1 MKKGNKGIFK
11 EIKPYLGM
19 LGLLLLVALINN
31 GLNLC
36 LPKITSGAIDSFS
49 SQNFELSEI
58 IYKMAGVSVVIFVFA
73 VGQSFL
79 QTFLAETV
87 AKNMR
92 ERLVTKIS
100 DQDFGFVNKV
110 TPEKLLTIMTSDV
123 DNIKQAMTMGLV
135 QIFSSVVLVVGSAVM
150 LLRINGKLGLMVLAI
165 VPIVALVFFNLFG
178 HIRSF
183 FKRSQ
188 AVLDRLNKV
197 IKESIVAAAL
207 VRIINGQ
214 NKEIDKFNDQNSQ
227 AKDLGLSIMKLFSG
241 LIPTIGLLANS
252 TVILILLV
260 GGKLI
265 LAGEFTVGDLTA
277 FNTYVSML
285 IFPMIMLGF
294 ISNIIAR
301 AMTSYQRI
309 EEVLNFEGK
318 DDFGDINKEIKGK
331 VEFKK
336 VSLSFGQK
344 QVLKEVS
351 FEIKPG
357 SKTAILGPT
366 AAGKTQIFYLMAG
379 LMNPNS
385 GEILIDNVPVK
396 KYCQKCLSGQL
407 GLVFQDSSL
416 FNLTIKENINF
427 QNKEDETNLKKAIET
442 SALDDFI
449 KTLPDGLETKITERG
464 SNLSGG
470 QKQRLTL
477 ARALAVNPKILLLD
491 DFTARVDRSTEK
503 DIFAR
508 LKKNYGNITQVLIT
522 QQIASVE
529 DFDQIIL
536 IMDGEVLAK
545 GTHKELL
552 KKSPEYQQLYSLQMS
567 TE

>member
-1 MKKGNKGIFK
+1 MKKGNIGILK
-11 EIKPYLGM
+11 EIKPYLGL

-31 GLNLC
+31 GLNLW
-36 LPKITSGAIDSFS
+36 LPKITSQAIDSFS
-49 SQNFELSEI
+49 GQNFEISKI
-58 IYKMAGVSVVIFVFA
+58 IYEMAGVSVIIFVFA

-87 AKNMR
+87 AKKTR
-92 ERLVTKIS
+92 EKLVNKIS
-100 DQDFGFVNKV
+100 EQDFGFVNKV

-123 DNIKQAMTMGLV
+123 DNIKQAMTTGLV

-150 LLRINGKLGLMVLAI
+150 LLRINVKLGLMVLII
-165 VPIVALVFFNLFG
+165 VPIVGLVFFNVFG
-178 HIRSF
+178 RIRSF
-183 FKRSQ
+183 FKRAQ

-197 IKESIVAAAL
+197 IKESIVAAGL
-207 VRIINGQ
+207 VRIVNSQ
-214 NKEIDKFNDQNSQ
+214 NKEIDKFNEQNGQ
-227 AKDLGLSIMKLFSG
+227 ARDLGLSIMKLFSG

-294 ISNIIAR
+294 VSNIIAR

-318 DDFGDINKEIKGK
+318 DDFGDIDQEIKGK
-331 VEFKK
+331 IEFKK

-366 AAGKTQIFYLMAG
+366 AAGKTQIFYLMSG
-379 LMNPNS
+379 LMKPNS
-385 GEILIDNVPVK
+385 GEILIDDVPVK

-427 QNKEDETNLKKAIET
+427 QNKEDENNLKKAIET
-442 SALDDFI
+442 AALDDFI
-449 KTLPDGLETKITERG
+449 KTLPEGLETKITERG

-508 LKKNYGNITQVLIT
+508 LKKNYGDITQVLIT

-536 IMDGEVLAK
+536 IMEGEVLAK

-552 KKSPEYQQLYSLQMS
+552 KKSPEYSQLYSLQMS

>member
-1 MKKGNKGIFK
+1 MKGSKGIFK
-11 EIKPYLGM
+11 EIKSYLG
-19 LGLLLLVALINN
+19 LLSLLLLVALINN
-31 GLNLC
+31 GLNLW

-49 SQNFELSEI
+49 LMTFNLAEV
-58 IYKMAGVSVVIFVFA
+58 IYDMAGVSIVIFIFA

-87 AKNMR
+87 AKKTR
-92 ERLVTKIS
+92 EKLVNKIS
-100 DQDFGFVNKV
+100 EQDFGFVNKM

-135 QIFSSVVLVVGSAVM
+135 QLFSSMVLVVGSAVM
-150 LLRINGKLGLMVLAI
+150 LLRINVKLGLMVLVI
-165 VPIVALVFFNLFG
+165 VPIVAVVFFNLFG

-183 FKRSQ
+183 FKRAQ

-207 VRIINGQ
+207 VRIINSQ
-214 NKEIDKFNDQNSQ
+214 NKEIDKFNEQNSQ
-227 AKDLGLSIMKLFSG
+227 ARDLGLSIMKLFSS

-294 ISNIIAR
+294 ISNMIAR

-309 EEVLNFEGK
+309 EEVLDFEGK
-318 DDFGDINKEIKGK
+318 DDFGEINKEIKGK

-351 FEIKPG
+351 FKIEPG

-366 AAGKTQIFYLMAG
+366 AAGKTQIFYLMSG
-379 LMNPNS
+379 LMKPNS
-385 GEILIDNVPVK
+385 GEILIDDVPVK
-396 KYCQKCLSGQL
+396 KYCQKCLSSQL

-416 FNLTIKENINF
+416 FNLTIRENINF
-427 QNKEDETNLKKAIET
+427 QNKEDEENLKKAIET
-442 SALDDFI
+442 AALDDFI

-503 DIFAR
+503 DIFVR
-508 LKKNYGNITQVLIT
+508 LKKNYGKITQVLIT

>member
-11 EIKPYLGM
+11 EVRPYLGM

-31 GLNLC
+31 GLNLW

-49 SQNFELSEI
+49 GQNFEISKI
-58 IYKMAGVSVVIFVFA
+58 IYEMAGASLVIFIFA

-92 ERLVTKIS
+92 ERLVNKIS
-100 DQDFGFVNKV
+100 DQDFGFVNKM

-135 QIFSSVVLVVGSAVM
+135 QIFSSAVLVVGSAVM
-150 LLRINGKLGLMVLAI
+150 LLRINVKLGLMVLAI
-165 VPIVALVFFNLFG
+165 VPIVGLVFFNLFG

-183 FKRSQ
+183 FKRAQ

-207 VRIINGQ
+207 VRIINSQ

-294 ISNIIAR
+294 ISNMIAR

-318 DDFGDINKEIKGK
+318 DDFGDIDKEIKGK
-331 VEFKK
+331 IEFKN

-366 AAGKTQIFYLMAG
+366 AAGKTQIFYLMSG
-379 LMNPNS
+379 LMKPNS
-385 GEILIDNVPVK
+385 GEILIDGVPVK

-442 SALDDFI
+442 AALDDFI

>member
-1 MKKGNKGIFK
+1 MKKGNIGIFK
-11 EIKPYLGM
+11 EIRPY
-19 LGLLLLVALINN
+19 LGLLLLLMLVALANN
-31 GLNLC
+31 GLNLW
-36 LPKITSGAIDSFS
+36 LPKITAVAIDSFS
-49 SQNFELSEI
+49 GQNFEISKI
-58 IYKMAGVSVVIFVFA
+58 IYEMAGVSVIIFIFA
-73 VGQSFL
+73 LGQSFL

-87 AKNMR
+87 AKNTR
-92 ERLVTKIS
+92 EKLVNKIS
-100 DQDFGFVNKV
+100 EQDFGFVNKV

-135 QIFSSVVLVVGSAVM
+135 QIFSSAVLVVGSAVM
-150 LLRINGKLGLMVLAI
+150 LLRINVKLGLIVLVI
-165 VPIVALVFFNLFG
+165 VPIVGLVFFNLFG

-183 FKRSQ
+183 FKRAQ

-207 VRIINGQ
+207 VRIINSQ

-294 ISNIIAR
+294 VSNIIAR
-301 AMTSYQRI
+301 AVTSYQRI

-318 DDFGDINKEIKGK
+318 DDFGDIDKEIKGK
-331 VEFKK
+331 VEFKN

-366 AAGKTQIFYLMAG
+366 AAGKTQIFYLMSG
-379 LMNPNS
+379 LMKPNS
-385 GEILIDNVPVK
+385 GEILIDDVPVK

-427 QNKEDETNLKKAIET
+427 QNREDETNLKKAIET
-442 SALDDFI
+442 AALDDFI
-449 KTLPDGLETKITERG
+449 KTLSDGLETKITERG

-503 DIFAR
+503 DIFTR

>member
-1 MKKGNKGIFK
+1 MKEKNKGIFK
-11 EIKPYLGM
+11 EIKPYLGL

-31 GLNLC
+31 GLNLW
-36 LPKITSGAIDSFS
+36 LPKITSGAIDSFNG
-49 SQNFELSEI
+49 QNFEISKI
-58 IYKMAGVSVVIFVFA
+58 ICEMTGVSVIIFVFA

-92 ERLVTKIS
+92 ERLVNKIS

-110 TPEKLLTIMTSDV
+110 TSEKLLTIMTSDV
-123 DNIKQAMTMGLV
+123 DNVKQAMTTGLI
-135 QIFSSVVLVVGSAVM
+135 QIFSSIILVVGSAVM
-150 LLRINGKLGLMVLAI
+150 LLRINVKLGLMVLAI
-165 VPIVALVFFNLFG
+165 VPVVGLVFFNVFG
-178 HIRSF
+178 RIRSF
-183 FKRSQ
+183 FKRAQ

-197 IKESIVAAAL
+197 IKESIVAAGL
-207 VRIINGQ
+207 VRIVNSQ
-214 NKEIDKFNDQNSQ
+214 NREIDKFNGQNDQ
-227 AKDLGLSIMKLFSG
+227 ARDLGLSIMKLFSG

-260 GGKLI
+260 GGRLI

-294 ISNIIAR
+294 VSNIIAR
-301 AMTSYQRI
+301 AVTSYQRI

-318 DDFGDINKEIKGK
+318 DDFGDIDKEIKGK
-331 VEFKK
+331 IEFKK

-366 AAGKTQIFYLMAG
+366 AAGKTQIFYLMSG
-379 LMNPNS
+379 LMKPNS
-385 GEILIDNVPVK
+385 GEILIDDVPVK
-396 KYCQKCLSGQL
+396 KYCQKCLSEQL

-427 QNKEDETNLKKAIET
+427 QNKEDENNLKKAIET
-442 SALDDFI
+442 AALDDFI
-449 KTLPDGLETKITERG
+449 ETLPEGLETKITERG

-508 LKKNYGNITQVLIT
+508 LKKNYGKITQVLIT

-536 IMDGEVLAK
+536 IMEGEVLAK

-552 KKSPEYQQLYSLQMS
+552 KNSSEYRQLYSLQMS

>member
-1 MKKGNKGIFK
+1 MKKGNIGILK
-11 EIKPYLGM
+11 EIKPYLGL

-31 GLNLC
+31 GLNLW
-36 LPKITSGAIDSFS
+36 LPKITSQAIDSFS
-49 SQNFELSEI
+49 GQNFEISKI
-58 IYKMAGVSVVIFVFA
+58 IYEMAGVSVIIFVFA

-87 AKNMR
+87 AKKTR
-92 ERLVTKIS
+92 EKLVNKIS
-100 DQDFGFVNKV
+100 EQDFGFVNKV

-123 DNIKQAMTMGLV
+123 DNIKQAMTTGLV

-150 LLRINGKLGLMVLAI
+150 LLRINTKLGLMVLVI
-165 VPIVALVFFNLFG
+165 VPIVGLVFFNVFG
-178 HIRSF
+178 RIRSF
-183 FKRSQ
+183 FKRAQ

-197 IKESIVAAAL
+197 IKESIVAAGL
-207 VRIINGQ
+207 VRIVNSQ
-214 NKEIDKFNDQNSQ
+214 NKEIDKFNEQNGQ
-227 AKDLGLSIMKLFSG
+227 ARDLGLSIMKLFSG

-265 LAGEFTVGDLTA
+265 LVGEFTVGDLTA

-294 ISNIIAR
+294 VSNIIAR

-318 DDFGDINKEIKGK
+318 DDFGDIDQEIKGK
-331 VEFKK
+331 IEFKK

-366 AAGKTQIFYLMAG
+366 AAGKTQIFYLMSG
-379 LMNPNS
+379 LMKPNS
-385 GEILIDNVPVK
+385 GEILIDDVPVK

-427 QNKEDETNLKKAIET
+427 QNKEDEANLKKAIET
-442 SALDDFI
+442 AALDDFI
-449 KTLPDGLETKITERG
+449 ETLPEGLETKITERG

-508 LKKNYGNITQVLIT
+508 LKKNYGDITQVLIT

-536 IMDGEVLAK
+536 IMEGEVLAK

-552 KKSPEYQQLYSLQMS
+552 KKSPEYSQLYSLQMS

>member
-1 MKKGNKGIFK
+1 MKENRGILK
-11 EIKPYLGM
+11 EIKPYIRFLV
-19 LGLLLLVALINN
+19 LLLLVVLVNN
-31 GLNLC
+31 GLNLW
-36 LPKITSGAIDSFS
+36 LPKITAGAIDSFS
-49 SQNFELSEI
+49 GENFDLAEVV
-58 IYKMAGVSVVIFVFA
+58 YKMAGASGVIFIFA
-73 VGQSFL
+73 VVQSFL
-79 QTFLAETV
+79 QTYLAETV
-87 AKNMR
+87 AKNTR
-92 ERLVTKIS
+92 EKLVNKIS
-100 DQDFGFVNKV
+100 EQDFSFVNKM
-110 TPEKLLTIMTSDV
+110 TSEKLLTVMTSDV

-135 QIFSSVVLVVGSAVM
+135 QLFSSVVMIVGSAVM
-150 LLRINGKLGLMVLAI
+150 LLGINVKLGLMVLTI
-165 VPIVALVFFNLFG
+165 VPIVGFIFVNLFG
-178 HIRSF
+178 RIRSF
-183 FKRSQ
+183 FKRAQ

-197 IKESIVAAAL
+197 IKESIVAAGL
-207 VRIINGQ
+207 VRIVNSQ
-214 NKEIDKFNDQNSQ
+214 NKEIEKFNDQNNQ

-241 LIPTIGLLANS
+241 LIPIIGLLANS
-252 TVILILLV
+252 SVILILLV

-265 LAGEFTVGDLTA
+265 LAGEFTVGDLMA
-277 FNTYVSML
+277 FHTYVSML
-285 IFPMIMLGF
+285 IFPVIALGF
-294 ISNIIAR
+294 ISNMIAR

-309 EEVLNFEGK
+309 SEVLEFEGK
-318 DDFGDINKEIKGK
+318 SDFGNLNKDIKGG
-331 VEFKK
+331 VIFKN
-336 VSLSFGQK
+336 VSLKFGQK
-344 QVLKEVS
+344 QVLKDVS

-366 AAGKTQIFYLMAG
+366 AAGKTQIFYLMSG

-385 GEILIDNVPVK
+385 GEILIDGVRVK
-396 KYCQKCLSGQL
+396 KYSQECLSGQL
-407 GLVFQDSSL
+407 GLVFQDSSI
-416 FNLTIKENINF
+416 FNLSIKENVNF
-427 QNKEDETNLKKAIET
+427 QNKEDEENLKKAMET
-442 SALDDFI
+442 AALDDFI
-449 KTLPDGLETKITERG
+449 KTLPEGWETKITERG

-536 IMDGEVLAK
+536 IMEGEVLAK
-545 GTHKELL
+545 GSHKELL

>member
-1 MKKGNKGIFK
+1 MKGNKGILK
-11 EIKPYLGM
+11 EIKPYLGF
-19 LGLLLLVALINN
+19 LSLLLLVALVNN
-31 GLNLC
+31 GLNLW
-36 LPKITSGAIDSFS
+36 LPKITSRAIDSFS
-49 SQNFELSEI
+49 GQDFEMSMV
-58 IYKMAGVSVVIFVFA
+58 IYQMAGVSIVIFIIA
-73 VGQSFL
+73 VVQSFL

-87 AKNMR
+87 AKNTR
-92 ERLVTKIS
+92 EKLVNKIS
-100 DQDFGFVNKV
+100 EQNFGFVNKM
-110 TPEKLLTIMTSDV
+110 TSEKLLTIMTGDV
-123 DNIKQAMTMGLV
+123 DNIKQAMTTGLV
-135 QIFSSVVLVVGSAVM
+135 QIFSSVILVVGSAVM
-150 LLRINGKLGLMVLAI
+150 LLRINTKLGLMVLVI
-165 VPIVALVFFNLFG
+165 VPIVGLVFFNLFG
-178 HIRSF
+178 RIRSF
-183 FKRSQ
+183 FKRAQ

-197 IKESIVAAAL
+197 IKESIVAAGL
-207 VRIINGQ
+207 VRIINSQ
-214 NKEIDKFNDQNSQ
+214 NKEIEKFNEQNGQ

-265 LAGEFTVGDLTA
+265 LVGEFTVGDLTA

-294 ISNIIAR
+294 VSNIIAR
-301 AMTSYQRI
+301 AVTSYQRI

-318 DDFGDINKEIKGK
+318 DDFGDIDKEIKGK
-331 VEFKK
+331 VEFKN

-344 QVLKEVS
+344 QVLKNVS

-366 AAGKTQIFYLMAG
+366 AAGKTQIFYLMSG
-379 LMNPNS
+379 LMKPNS
-385 GEILIDNVPVK
+385 GEILIDDVSVK

-416 FNLTIKENINF
+416 FNLTIRENINF
-427 QNKEDETNLKKAIET
+427 QNKEDEISLKKAIET
-442 SALDDFI
+442 AALDDFI
-449 KTLPDGLETKITERG
+449 KTLPEGLETKITERG

-477 ARALAVNPKILLLD
+477 ARALALNPKILLLD

-508 LKKNYGNITQVLIT
+508 LKKNYGDITQVLIT
-522 QQIASVE
+522 QQIASVK

-536 IMDGEVLAK
+536 IMEGEVLAK

-552 KKSPEYQQLYSLQMS
+552 KNSSEYRQLYSLQMS

>member
-1 MKKGNKGIFK
+1 MKKGNVGILK
-11 EIKPYLGM
+11 EIKPYLGL
-19 LGLLLLVALINN
+19 LGLLLLVSLINN
-31 GLNLC
+31 GLNLW
-36 LPKITSGAIDSFS
+36 LPKITSGAIDSFGN
-49 SQNFELSEI
+49 QGFEIVKIVYE
-58 IYKMAGVSVVIFVFA
+58 MAGVSVIIFVFA

-87 AKNMR
+87 AKKTR
-92 ERLVTKIS
+92 EKLVNKIS
-100 DQDFGFVNKV
+100 EQDFGFVNKM
-110 TPEKLLTIMTSDV
+110 TSEKLLTIMTSDV
-123 DNIKQAMTMGLV
+123 DNIKQAMTTGLV
-135 QIFSSVVLVVGSAVM
+135 QIFSSIVLVIGSAVM
-150 LLRINGKLGLMVLAI
+150 LLRINVKLGLMVLII
-165 VPIVALVFFNLFG
+165 VPIVALVFFNIFG
-178 HIRSF
+178 RIRSF
-183 FKRSQ
+183 FKRAQ

-197 IKESIVAAAL
+197 IKENIVAAGL
-207 VRIINGQ
+207 VRIVNSQ
-214 NKEIDKFNDQNSQ
+214 NREIDKFNEQNGQ

-265 LAGEFTVGDLTA
+265 LEGEFTVGDLTA

-294 ISNIIAR
+294 VSNIIAR

-318 DDFGDINKEIKGK
+318 DDFGDLDKEIEGK

-336 VSLSFGQK
+336 VSLSFSQK

-366 AAGKTQIFYLMAG
+366 AAGKTQIFYLMSG
-379 LMNPNS
+379 LMKPNS
-385 GEILIDNVPVK
+385 GEILIDEVPVK

-416 FNLTIKENINF
+416 FNLTIRENINF

-442 SALDDFI
+442 AALDDFI
-449 KTLPDGLETKITERG
+449 KTLPEGLETKITERG

-503 DIFAR
+503 DIFSR
-508 LKKNYGNITQVLIT
+508 LKKNYGKITQVLIT

-536 IMDGEVLAK
+536 IMEGEVLAK

>member
-1 MKKGNKGIFK
+1 
-11 EIKPYLGM
+11 
-19 LGLLLLVALINN
+19 V
-31 GLNLC
+31 
-36 LPKITSGAIDSFS
+36 
-49 SQNFELSEI
+49 
-58 IYKMAGVSVVIFVFA
+58 
-73 VGQSFL
+73 
-79 QTFLAETV
+79 
-87 AKNMR
+87 
-92 ERLVTKIS
+92 
-100 DQDFGFVNKV
+100 
-110 TPEKLLTIMTSDV
+110 
-123 DNIKQAMTMGLV
+123 
-135 QIFSSVVLVVGSAVM
+135 
-150 LLRINGKLGLMVLAI
+150 
-165 VPIVALVFFNLFG
+165 VFFNLFG
-178 HIRSF
+178 RIRSF
-183 FKRSQ
+183 FKRAQ

-197 IKESIVAAAL
+197 IKESIVAAGL
-207 VRIINGQ
+207 VRIINSQ
-214 NKEIDKFNDQNSQ
+214 NREIDKFNEQNNQ
-227 AKDLGLSIMKLFSG
+227 AKDLGMSIMKLFSG

-294 ISNIIAR
+294 VSNMIAR

-318 DDFGDINKEIKGK
+318 DDFGDIDKEIKGK
-331 VEFKK
+331 VEFKN

-366 AAGKTQIFYLMAG
+366 AAGKTQIFYLMSG
-379 LMNPNS
+379 LMKPNS
-385 GEILIDNVPVK
+385 GEILIDGVPVK

-416 FNLTIKENINF
+416 FNLTIRENINF
-427 QNKEDETNLKKAIET
+427 QNKEDEVNLKKAIET
-442 SALDDFI
+442 AALDDFI

-508 LKKNYGNITQVLIT
+508 LKKNYGDITQVLIT

-536 IMDGEVLAK
+536 IMEGEVLAK

-552 KKSPEYQQLYSLQMS
+552 KKSPEYKQLYSLQMS

>member
-1 MKKGNKGIFK
+1 MKKGNIGILK
-11 EIKPYLGM
+11 EIKPYLGL

-31 GLNLC
+31 GLNLW
-36 LPKITSGAIDSFS
+36 LPKITSQAIDSFS
-49 SQNFELSEI
+49 GQNFEISKI
-58 IYKMAGVSVVIFVFA
+58 IYEMAGVSVIIFVFA

-87 AKNMR
+87 AKKTR
-92 ERLVTKIS
+92 EKLVNKIS
-100 DQDFGFVNKV
+100 EQDFGFVNKV

-123 DNIKQAMTMGLV
+123 DNIKQAMTTGLV

-150 LLRINGKLGLMVLAI
+150 LLRINVKLGLMVLII
-165 VPIVALVFFNLFG
+165 VPIVGLVFFNVFG
-178 HIRSF
+178 RIRSF
-183 FKRSQ
+183 FKRAQ

-197 IKESIVAAAL
+197 IKESIVAAGL
-207 VRIINGQ
+207 VRIVNSQ
-214 NKEIDKFNDQNSQ
+214 NKEIDKFNEQNGQ
-227 AKDLGLSIMKLFSG
+227 ARDLGLSIMKLFSG

-265 LAGEFTVGDLTA
+265 LVGEFTVGDLTA

-294 ISNIIAR
+294 VSNIIAR

-318 DDFGDINKEIKGK
+318 DDFGDIDQEIKGK
-331 VEFKK
+331 IEFKK

-366 AAGKTQIFYLMAG
+366 AAGKTQIFYLMSG
-379 LMNPNS
+379 LMKPNS
-385 GEILIDNVPVK
+385 GEILIDDVPVK

-427 QNKEDETNLKKAIET
+427 QNKEDEANLKKAIET
-442 SALDDFI
+442 AALDDFI
-449 KTLPDGLETKITERG
+449 ETLPEGLETKITERG

-508 LKKNYGNITQVLIT
+508 LKKNYGDITQVLIT

-536 IMDGEVLAK
+536 IMEGEVLAK

-552 KKSPEYQQLYSLQMS
+552 KKSPEYSQLYSLQMS

>member
-1 MKKGNKGIFK
+1 MKENRGILK
-11 EIKPYLGM
+11 EIKPYIRFLV
-19 LGLLLLVALINN
+19 LLLLVVLVNN
-31 GLNLC
+31 GLNLW
-36 LPKITSGAIDSFS
+36 LPKITAGAIDSFS
-49 SQNFELSEI
+49 GENFDLAEVV
-58 IYKMAGVSVVIFVFA
+58 YKMAGASGVIFIFA
-73 VGQSFL
+73 VVQSFL
-79 QTFLAETV
+79 QTYLAETV
-87 AKNMR
+87 AKNTR
-92 ERLVTKIS
+92 EKLVNKIS
-100 DQDFGFVNKV
+100 EQDFSFVNKM
-110 TPEKLLTIMTSDV
+110 TSEKLLTVMTSDV

-135 QIFSSVVLVVGSAVM
+135 QLFSSVVMIVGSAVM
-150 LLRINGKLGLMVLAI
+150 LLGINVKLGLMVLTI
-165 VPIVALVFFNLFG
+165 VPIVAVIFVNLFG
-178 HIRSF
+178 RIRSF
-183 FKRSQ
+183 FKRAQ

-207 VRIINGQ
+207 VRIVNSQ
-214 NKEIDKFNDQNSQ
+214 NKEIEKFNDQNSQ

-241 LIPTIGLLANS
+241 LIPIIGLLANS
-252 TVILILLV
+252 SVILILLV

-265 LAGEFTVGDLTA
+265 LAGEFTVGDLMA
-277 FNTYVSML
+277 FHTYVSML
-285 IFPMIMLGF
+285 IFPVIALGF
-294 ISNIIAR
+294 ISNMIAR

-309 EEVLNFEGK
+309 SEVLEFEGK
-318 DDFGDINKEIKGK
+318 SDFGNLNKDIKGG
-331 VEFKK
+331 VIFKN
-336 VSLSFGQK
+336 VSLKFGQK
-344 QVLKEVS
+344 QVLKDVS

-366 AAGKTQIFYLMAG
+366 AAGKTQIFYLMSG

-385 GEILIDNVPVK
+385 GEILIDGVRVK
-396 KYCQKCLSGQL
+396 KYSQECLSGQL
-407 GLVFQDSSL
+407 GLVFQDSSI
-416 FNLTIKENINF
+416 FNLSIKENVNF
-427 QNKEDETNLKKAIET
+427 QNKEDEENLKKAIKT
-442 SALDDFI
+442 AALDDFI
-449 KTLPDGLETKITERG
+449 KTLPEGWETKITERG

-536 IMDGEVLAK
+536 IMEGEVLAK
-545 GTHKELL
+545 GSHKELL
-552 KKSPEYQQLYSLQMS
+552 KKSPEYQQLYGLQMS

>member
-11 EIKPYLGM
+11 EIKPYLGL

-31 GLNLC
+31 GLNLW

-49 SQNFELSEI
+49 GKNFEISKIVYE
-58 IYKMAGVSVVIFVFA
+58 MAGVSVIIFIFA

-92 ERLVTKIS
+92 ERLVNKIS
-100 DQDFGFVNKV
+100 EQDFGFVNKM

-135 QIFSSVVLVVGSAVM
+135 QIFSSAVLVVGSAVM
-150 LLRINGKLGLMVLAI
+150 LLRINVKLGLMVLAI
-165 VPIVALVFFNLFG
+165 VPIVGLVFFNLFG

-183 FKRSQ
+183 FKRAQ

-197 IKESIVAAAL
+197 IKESIVAAGL
-207 VRIINGQ
+207 VRIINSQ
-214 NKEIDKFNDQNSQ
+214 NKEIEKFNDQNNQ
-227 AKDLGLSIMKLFSG
+227 ARDLGLSIMKLFSG

-294 ISNIIAR
+294 ISNMIAR

-318 DDFGDINKEIKGK
+318 DDFGDVDKEIKGK
-331 VEFKK
+331 VEFKN

-366 AAGKTQIFYLMAG
+366 AAGKTQIFYLMSG

-385 GEILIDNVPVK
+385 GEILIDDVPVK

-427 QNKEDETNLKKAIET
+427 QNKEDEINLKKAIET
-442 SALDDFI
+442 AALDDFI
-449 KTLPDGLETKITERG
+449 KTLPEGLETKITERG

-508 LKKNYGNITQVLIT
+508 LKKNYGDITQVLIT

-552 KKSPEYQQLYSLQMS
+552 KNSPEYQQLYSLQMS